1 MKKKLLVF
9 LLVLVFVFAVV
20 GMVAC
25 SNDEGD
31 GGNTDGGNTD
41 NGNTQEPLKK
51 FEGITFKDATFD
63 FDGQQHTI
71 TCEGVPEGASV
82 EYTNNSKVEDGV
94 YNAKAV
100 VSKEGYETA
109 TYNAKLTIKLT
120 SQRVV
125 DARQNSVNLEQQNY
139 DFNINLNGTI
149 KGVSANA
156 NYEGYYRYNKT
167 SQDLKFKRITS
178 GVLLYDAIEYIYNT
192 GSSKVK
198 LVANEDNVVK
208 RSSVVPQEDEELNL
222 INLPFSAIV
231 DHMDANNL
239 VNITKLSSGNYQY
252 KATLKLAS
260 DNKYLNKLFTMME
273 KLGTDIEIKEVSLS
287 NPAAG
292 VDFYFNMN
300 TEKTLLTGFKYEAQI
315 AFPVKS
321 IPVTISLKYEQ
332 KDSKS
337 AIVIPSTTG
346 LITSSA
352 EISSTMNS
360 INSAI
365 NALRVSDT
373 YSLDL
378 EAKNE
383 FDPGFSTM
391 AIVDKYMA
399 RMYKNTNDGRVD
411 FNHSYE
417 YKAHTEE
424 DGAETFKYTIG
435 NIQDGTVHQVSRK
448 GNNEIT
454 ALDGVSA
461 NTQFDYLVGAAKLNA
476 TDVDCISK
484 EEKDGS
490 VFYYIYA
497 TTTKTLS
504 IKDKITEIINSND
517 AEGVMDVDN
526 YFNNDKYDVKDS
538 EIVIEM
544 KAGKIVNISVS
555 TKIKYVPTA
564 GEYSQDKITLTN
576 TIELT
581 VNENLDKAAEY
592 EAPKKTTTSLG
603 SFGLNNAKYY
613 IR

>member
-300 TEKTLLTGFKYEAQI
+300 TEKTLLTSFKYEAQI

-346 LITSSA
+346 LITSSS

-424 DGAETFKYTIG
+424 EGAETFKYTIG

-448 GNNEIT
+448 GSNEIT

-476 TDVDCISK
+476 FDVDCISK

-576 TIELT
+576 TIELA

-592 EAPKKTTTSLG
+592 EAPKKTTMSIGSL
-603 SFGLNNAKYY
+603 GLNNVKYY

>member
-300 TEKTLLTGFKYEAQI
+300 TEKTLLTSFKYEAQI

-321 IPVTISLKYEQ
+321 VPITISLKYEQ

-346 LITSSA
+346 LITSSS

-526 YFNNDKYDVKDS
+526 YFNNDKQAKS
-538 EIVIEM
+538 LIF
-544 KAGKIVNISVS
+544 
-555 TKIKYVPTA
+555 PF
-564 GEYSQDKITLTN
+564 L
-576 TIELT
+576 
-581 VNENLDKAAEY
+581 
-592 EAPKKTTTSLG
+592 PK
-603 SFGLNNAKYY
+603 
-613 IR
+613 

>member
-41 NGNTQEPLKK
+41 NGNVQEPLKK

-82 EYTNNSKVEDGV
+82 EYTNNSKVDDGV

-346 LITSSA
+346 LITTSS

-365 NALRVSDT
+365 NALKVSDT

-448 GNNEIT
+448 GSNEIT

-490 VFYYIYA
+490 IFYYIYA
-497 TTTKTLS
+497 TTKKTLS

-517 AEGVMDVDN
+517 AEGVIDVDN

-576 TIELT
+576 TIELA

-592 EAPKKTTTSLG
+592 EAPKKTTMSIGSL
-603 SFGLNNAKYY
+603 GLNNPKYY

>member
-31 GGNTDGGNTD
+31 GSNTDGGNTD

-300 TEKTLLTGFKYEAQI
+300 TEKTLLTSFKYEAQI

-346 LITSSA
+346 LITSSS

-476 TDVDCISK
+476 FDVDCISK

-504 IKDKITEIINSND
+504 IKDKITEMINSND

-576 TIELT
+576 TIELA

-603 SFGLNNAKYY
+603 SFGLNNPKYY

>member
-208 RSSVVPQEDEELNL
+208 RSSIVPQEDEELNL

-321 IPVTISLKYEQ
+321 IPVTILLKYEQ

-411 FNHSYE
+411 FNLH
-417 YKAHTEE
+417 
-424 DGAETFKYTIG
+424 
-435 NIQDGTVHQVSRK
+435 
-448 GNNEIT
+448 
-454 ALDGVSA
+454 L
-461 NTQFDYLVGAAKLNA
+461 
-476 TDVDCISK
+476 
-484 EEKDGS
+484 
-490 VFYYIYA
+490 
-497 TTTKTLS
+497 
-504 IKDKITEIINSND
+504 
-517 AEGVMDVDN
+517 
-526 YFNNDKYDVKDS
+526 
-538 EIVIEM
+538 
-544 KAGKIVNISVS
+544 
-555 TKIKYVPTA
+555 
-564 GEYSQDKITLTN
+564 
-576 TIELT
+576 
-581 VNENLDKAAEY
+581 
-592 EAPKKTTTSLG
+592 
-603 SFGLNNAKYY
+603 
-613 IR
+613 